1 MPDIQETPLPG
12 IGVRHEFE
20 TANGDRLGTITHR
33 GGRRDLLVF
42 DRDDPDACAQVVR
55 LDEDDTAALADLLG
69 GSRVVQGHIAAQQSV
84 GGLTIDWLP
93 ITQSWSCSGCTIGET
108 GLREKTGVIIVAV
121 VREGQ
126 TLPVPDAS
134 FPLQPG
140 DMAIVVGLP
149 PSIKAAQQLL
159 QRGPVAP

>member
-20 TANGDRLGTITHR
+20 TADGDRLGTITHR
-33 GGRRDLLVF
+33 GGRRDLLIF
-42 DRDDPDACAQVVR
+42 DREDPDACAQVVR
-55 LDEDDTAALADLLG
+55 LNEDDTDALTDLLG
-69 GSRVVQGHIAAQQSV
+69 GSRVVQGQHAAQQSV
-84 GGLTIDWLP
+84 GGLTVDWLP
-93 ITQSWSCSGCTIGET
+93 ITPNWSCSGCAIGDT
-108 GLREKTGVIIVAV
+108 GLREKTGVTVVAV
-121 VREGQ
+121 VRGGQ

-134 FPLQPG
+134 FRLQPG
-140 DMAIVVGLP
+140 DMAIVVGPP